1 VPTVPRPIASW
12 NPERDVWESE
22 VMDLF
27 SGLSDV
33 YSETFPSSGSMR
45 NGSVYERPTSAH
57 LTDGSAC
64 SSSPGL
70 LPTPVASDTANAPGA
85 EKIAERSEHS
95 RGVKLSEHLLRTPTA
110 QLAVNGGSQ
119 HPDKRKAG
127 GHGPTLADEV
137 EHLLPTP
144 SVADGM
150 GGHLTRSGSR
160 SEELLLPGVAKSL
173 AEGPLLPTP
182 RATDGTKGGPNQRGS
197 SGDLMLPSAVM
208 LLPTPTAMDS
218 KASGGSTPADVTLTD
233 AVVRTEMGTQPN
245 PRLMP
250 TPRVGA
256 DRTSRSAATRRDS
269 RSAPSLGQAVEIAQG
284 ILPREFISWEEL
296 PPSWHGDR
304 TATPS
309 NDGKPS

>member
-1 VPTVPRPIASW
+1 
-12 NPERDVWESE
+12 
-22 VMDLF
+22 MDLF

-45 NGSVYERPTSAH
+45 NGSVYVRPTPAH

-70 LPTPVASDTANAPGA
+70 LPTP
-85 EKIAERSEHS
+85 
-95 RGVKLSEHLLRTPTA
+95 
-110 QLAVNGGSQ
+110 
-119 HPDKRKAG
+119 
-127 GHGPTLADEV
+127 
-137 EHLLPTP
+137 
-144 SVADGM
+144 SVADGT

-160 SEELLLPGVAKSL
+160 SDELLLPGVAKSL
-173 AEGPLLPTP
+173 AEGPLLPTPTVSDTNGAGAHGTGGPDLRTAVSLLPTP

-218 KASGGSTPADVTLTD
+218 KASGGSTPSDVTLTD

-250 TPRVGA
+250 TPRVSA

-269 RSAPSLGQAVEIAQG
+269 MSAPSLGQAVEIAQG

>member
-1 VPTVPRPIASW
+1 
-12 NPERDVWESE
+12 
-22 VMDLF
+22 
-27 SGLSDV
+27 
-33 YSETFPSSGSMR
+33 MR
-45 NGSVYERPTSAH
+45 NGSVYVRPTSV
-57 LTDGSAC
+57 LRMDGSGC

-70 LPTPVASDTANAPGA
+70 PTPRATDWKGPDPLSRQRDGKTRPPSGDDLPTAVV
-85 EKIAERSEHS
+85 RS
-95 RGVKLSEHLLRTPTA
+95 
-110 QLAVNGGSQ
+110 
-119 HPDKRKAG
+119 
-127 GHGPTLADEV
+127 
-137 EHLLPTP
+137 LLPTP

-269 RSAPSLGQAVEIAQG
+269 MSAPSLGQAVEIAQG

-309 NDGKPS
+309 DDGKPS